1 MDSMYVLV
9 TFAVTFCIFWGDVKA
24 LSEDVESDEF
34 MNALCDPATVKEVAR
49 CGELLPPIGKNTI
62 YSCNR
67 NISEAFENSMLQAAE
82 TFCEREDIRDWLFL
96 CWEKGLS
103 GFISTQRKT
112 DISKEEEDAKS
123 MNDFQVCL
131 QGILDKLFDE

>member
-1 MDSMYVLV
+1 MLYPTTLKD
-9 TFAVTFCIFWGDVKA
+9 
-24 LSEDVESDEF
+24 
-34 MNALCDPATVKEVAR
+34 VAR
-49 CGELLPPIGKNTI
+49 CGEMLPPVGKNAI

-67 NISEAFENSMLQAAE
+67 NVSETFEETMLQAAE

-96 CWEKGLS
+96 CWEKNLS
-103 GFISTQRKT
+103 DLY
-112 DISKEEEDAKS
+112 DIAKEEADAKN